1 MKFKEGITKDTVA
14 DFEAEMNAAIAQIT
28 DTLTE
33 IADDRYAC
41 LIAIQNALAERVS
54 YDKTG
59 ERAHEAAGALL
70 DGLAVCDGYA
80 KAFKLLCDKMG
91 IPCVIVAGTAKQ
103 NGSEEPHAWNY
114 VQMED
119 GLYYAV
125 DLTWND
131 DGELASTDY
140 FLVGAETVPAPGRAP
155 FIE

>member
-1 MKFKEGITKDTVA
+1 MKILHTA
-14 DFEAEMNAAIAQIT
+14 DWHLGASLNNVKRYHEFNAML
-28 DTLTE
+28 DF
-33 IADDRYAC
+33 
-41 LIAIQNALAERVS
+41 
-54 YDKTG
+54 
-59 ERAHEAAGALL
+59 LL
-70 DGLAVCDGYA
+70 DLIR
-80 KAFKLLCDKMG
+80 KKQ